1 MSFWCLSR
9 VLIGNPGW
17 KTCTDTCDSLRDNFT
32 QLSLKS
38 IMLDRIVSCKI
49 SRIFKKKAVL
59 AECSQDLQPSG
70 VILSKY
76 KFNT

>member
-1 MSFWCLSR
+1 MSFWCLSHL
-9 VLIGNPGW
+9 LIGNPGW
-17 KTCTDTCDSLRDNFT
+17 ETCTNTCDSLRDNFT
-32 QLSLKS
+32 QLSLES
-38 IMLDRIVSCKI
+38 ITLDRIVSCKI
-49 SRIFKKKAVL
+49 SRIFNKAVL